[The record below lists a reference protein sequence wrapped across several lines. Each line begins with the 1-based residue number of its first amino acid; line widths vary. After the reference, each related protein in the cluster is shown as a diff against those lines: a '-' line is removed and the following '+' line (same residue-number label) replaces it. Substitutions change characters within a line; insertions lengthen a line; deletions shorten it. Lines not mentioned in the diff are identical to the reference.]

1 MLPRTC
7 NSIRQLENCTPHPLC
22 SDPSP
27 GTIATYSLAVGVDG
41 SASGHRTHA
50 MGRADDGR
58 NDGIGAV
65 HRIPVS
71 ARSKGPLGGDAQ
83 VMNPIHDAASLVR
96 GARRKLSTGELSR
109 EPLRLLRLEWVPECV
124 ECDWL
129 MRAADPWDDDLPPRV
144 ARENQTLQALR
155 DALDLRR
162 MIFRSFPSV
171 MNAELRMYRDTGE
184 DELELMMTG
193 SVSRTNEVLE
203 RVASVVMRARL
214 CGFHFTLASGVL
226 QGPSGSW

>member
-1 MLPRTC
+1 M
-7 NSIRQLENCTPHPLC
+7 
-22 SDPSP
+22 
-27 GTIATYSLAVGVDG
+27 
-41 SASGHRTHA
+41 
-50 MGRADDGR
+50 
-58 NDGIGAV
+58 
-65 HRIPVS
+65 
-71 ARSKGPLGGDAQ
+71 K
-83 VMNPIHDAASLVR
+83 PIHDAANFVH
-96 GARRKLSTGELSR
+96 GARKKLRTGEFSR
-109 EPLRLLRLEWVPECV
+109 EPLPLLRLEWVPECV

-129 MRAADPWDDDLPPRV
+129 MRPPDPWDAGIPPQL
-144 ARENQTLQALR
+144 AREHQTLQALR

-162 MIFRSFPSV
+162 MIFNSFPSV
-171 MNAELRMYRDTGE
+171 MTAELRMYRDPGG

>member
-1 MLPRTC
+1 
-7 NSIRQLENCTPHPLC
+7 
-22 SDPSP
+22 
-27 GTIATYSLAVGVDG
+27 
-41 SASGHRTHA
+41 
-50 MGRADDGR
+50 
-58 NDGIGAV
+58 
-65 HRIPVS
+65 
-71 ARSKGPLGGDAQ
+71 
-83 VMNPIHDAASLVR
+83 MNPIRDSAAFVR
-96 GARRKLSTGELSR
+96 GALKNLRTSELSR
-109 EPLRLLRLEWVPECV
+109 EPLKLLRLEWVPECV

-129 MRAADPWDDDLPPRV
+129 MRPADKWDADLPPRL

-162 MIFRSFPSV
+162 MIFGCFPSV
-171 MNAELRMYRDTGE
+171 MNAELRMYRDTGG

-226 QGPSGSW
+226 QGPSGSC